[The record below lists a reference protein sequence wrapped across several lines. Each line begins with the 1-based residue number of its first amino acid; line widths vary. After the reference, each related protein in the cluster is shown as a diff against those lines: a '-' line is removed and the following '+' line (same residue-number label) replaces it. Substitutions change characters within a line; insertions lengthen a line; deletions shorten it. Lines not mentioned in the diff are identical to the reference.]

1 MGILRAGTSLS
12 HDPHSRFCAM
22 HSRFSCAVTWQS
34 VVLHRHG
41 TVRSGQGGFLRESDV
56 MEMRA

>member
-1 MGILRAGTSLS
+1 MMGEQVL
-12 HDPHSRFCAM
+12 
-22 HSRFSCAVTWQS
+22 TWQS

-56 MEMRA
+56 MEGVKSFFFSAVPSSR